1 MPLLLVHAF
10 GGAWGA
16 DLDTGSEGGLFAWVS
31 ISAVSFA
38 AALFGLAGLI
48 TVWTGTPPL
57 AGILVALV
65 VGVLAVVFHN
75 ALFVWLRSTEASS
88 ELTKRD
94 LEGATGLV
102 VLGVSSRRRGQLVV
116 EAAGRRLRI
125 SASPAERGGRLVR
138 GDRAR
143 IVRMDGGVALIAR
156 DDEGNG

>member
-1 MPLLLVHAF
+1 MPVLLVHAF

-16 DLDTGSEGGLFAWVS
+16 DLETGSGGGLFAWVS

-38 AALFGLAGLI
+38 ATLFGLAGLI
-48 TVWTGTPPL
+48 TVWAGTPPL
-57 AGILVALV
+57 AGILVALA

-75 ALFVWLRSTEASS
+75 ALFGWLRGTEASS

-102 VLGVSSRRRGQLVV
+102 VLGVSSRRRGQIVV

-125 SASPAERGGRLVR
+125 SASPAERAGRLVR

-143 IVRMDGGVALIAR
+143 IVEMDSGVALIAR
-156 DDEGNG
+156 HDEGNG